1 MRTDEASTAPRD
13 HSVNLQRLRQ
23 LKMLLGQAR
32 SQSESED
39 FDPLVASLERLQEA
53 VQAQEADY
61 EIPGQDLLLR
71 PHRRFPRLWEAFER
85 HWLWFVGGELVP
97 VRGDEELVAFH
108 AREDAAP

>member
-23 LKMLLGQAR
+23 LKMLLGQAQ

-61 EIPGQDLLLR
+61 EILGQDLLLR
-71 PHRRFPRLWEAFER
+71 LHRRFPSLWEAVDR
-85 HWLWFVGGELVP
+85 HLLWFFGGELLHFLS
-97 VRGDEELVAFH
+97 DEELDAFQ

>member
-13 HSVNLQRLRQ
+13 HRVNLQRLRQ

-32 SQSESED
+32 SQSERED

-61 EIPGQDLLLR
+61 EILGQDLLLR
-71 PHRRFPRLWEAFER
+71 LHRRFPSLWEAVDR
-85 HWLWFVGGELVP
+85 HLLWFFGGELLHFLS
-97 VRGDEELVAFH
+97 DEELDAFQ